1 MASMSREEL
10 EKAVEK
16 ALGSDFEVLATDAG
30 AGDDVDTDAADEEVI
45 ADVSSATLDAVRQK
59 YENLLGG
66 VALEVAKIEDGMTV
80 AVVRPVG
87 DALGDD
93 ATGSARVRVFSDD
106 GEVIAEQG

>member
-16 ALGSDFEVLATDAG
+16 ALGSDFEVLATDV
-30 AGDDVDTDAADEEVI
+30 GDDIDTDAADEEVL
-45 ADVSSATLDAVRQK
+45 ADVSSATLDAVRRK
-59 YENLLGG
+59 YESLLGG
-66 VALEVAKIEDGMTV
+66 VAPDMRKLEDGMTV

-93 ATGSARVRVFSDD
+93 ATGGARVRVFSDD
-106 GEVIAEQG
+106 GEVVAEQG